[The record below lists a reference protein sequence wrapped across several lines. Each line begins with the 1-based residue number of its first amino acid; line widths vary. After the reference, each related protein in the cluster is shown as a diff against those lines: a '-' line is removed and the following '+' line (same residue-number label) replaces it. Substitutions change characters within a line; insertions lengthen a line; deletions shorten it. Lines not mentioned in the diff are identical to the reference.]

1 MLGFLV
7 DLASRPSLLG
17 LYFVAAP
24 VPSVSLCDG
33 WGPRP
38 FGPYAELP
46 LCTLPS
52 GTDVLPW

>member
-1 MLGFLV
+1 M
-7 DLASRPSLLG
+7 DLASRTSLLG

-33 WGPRP
+33 WDPRP

-46 LCTLPS
+46 LCHLPS
-52 GTDVLPW
+52 GTEVLPW